1 MKQIPL
7 TIIAAIFCVNS
18 AWASSL
24 QDSTAYER
32 QRERVNKLLNQRSN
46 RFGEF
51 DASLTARSGIFGLK
65 TKKDMQAS
73 IDILKQI
80 VLTDN
85 TIFKET
91 KALLNYKDFEKQTVE
106 GQVEVSGERITGYI
120 NTISKLQRSQ
130 DQMAEEIM
138 VLEKRSNIYLSLLLF
153 AFLALIASLYILT
166 KRKKN

>member
-1 MKQIPL
+1 MKYIPL
-7 TIIAAIFCVNS
+7 TAIIIMLSISGIF
-18 AWASSL
+18 ASSKE
-24 QDSTAYER
+24 DSTAYEK
-32 QRERVNKLLNQRSN
+32 QRERVNKLLDQRRE

-65 TKKDMQAS
+65 TKKDMQSS

-85 TIFKET
+85 NIFKET
-91 KALLNYKDFEKQTVE
+91 KALLDYKDFEKQTVE

-130 DQMAEEIM
+130 DQLAEEIM

-153 AFLALIASLYILT
+153 AFLALMTSLYILT
-166 KRKKN
+166 KRRKN